1 MRTSFRNTLIAAT
14 AVVGLGAFA
23 ASAAP
28 PAAGDPTA
36 VHPAS
41 GQLAAQGKVA
51 AGGHVEA
58 KTEQQIADL
67 HAKLKIS
74 QSQQPQ
80 WDSFTQV
87 MRDNATRMD
96 AAFQHRVETLP
107 TMTALD
113 NMQSYADF
121 AEQHARDVQ
130 KLVPAFKA
138 LYDSMSD
145 AQKLAADKVFR
156 DDAHRGNASQ
166 HS

>member
-1 MRTSFRNTLIAAT
+1 MRVSFRKSIIVAT
-14 AVVGLGAFA
+14 AIVGLGAFA

-36 VHPAS
+36 VHPSS
-41 GQLAAQGKVA
+41 GQLAVQGKPA
-51 AGGHVEA
+51 AGGNVET
-58 KTEQQIADL
+58 KTEQRISDL

-74 QSQQPQ
+74 PAQQPQ
-80 WDSFTQV
+80 WDSFAQV

-96 AAFQHRVETLP
+96 AAFQRRVEAMP
-107 TMTALD
+107 TMTAVD

-121 AEQHARDVQ
+121 AEQHAQDVQ

-145 AQKLAADKVFR
+145 AQKRMADQVFR
-156 DDAHRGNASQ
+156 DDAHRGNSTA

>member
-1 MRTSFRNTLIAAT
+1 MRISFRNSIIAAT
-14 AVVGLGAFA
+14 AVFGLGAFA
-23 ASAAP
+23 AAAAP

-36 VHPAS
+36 VAPAS
-41 GQLAAQGKVA
+41 AQLAVPGKAA
-51 AGGHVEA
+51 AGGNVQA
-58 KTEQQIADL
+58 RTEQRIAEL

-74 QSQQPQ
+74 SAQQAQ
-80 WDSFTQV
+80 WDSFAQV

-96 AAFQHRVETLP
+96 ASFQNRVEGMP
-107 TMTALD
+107 TMTAVD

-121 AEQHARDVQ
+121 AEQHAQDVQ

-145 AQKLAADKVFR
+145 AQKRMTDQVFR
-156 DDAHRGNASQ
+156 DDAHRGNPSA